1 MNCLKYRRSDM
12 KKNLSD
18 KFRELCLLLLYRHR
32 IDTLL
37 IILLIILFITAL
49 TMTPNGV
56 IK

>member
-1 MNCLKYRRSDM
+1 M